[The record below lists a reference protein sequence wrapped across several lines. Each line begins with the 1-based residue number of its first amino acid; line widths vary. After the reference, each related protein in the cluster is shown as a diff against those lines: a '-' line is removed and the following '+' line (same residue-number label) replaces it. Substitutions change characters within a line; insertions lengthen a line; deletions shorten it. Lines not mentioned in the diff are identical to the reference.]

1 MSSFMQQFVEFFSNP
16 QIKRESPATRGAKC
30 GPTVFCT
37 KKNEDSILFRSSFV
51 FFFSHSSAWRIMKGN
66 VMAGTCTVWPRSPFT
81 FLIRWRLR
89 HQNNGIRRSRTIT
102 TRFFAP
108 HSLFRQMIF
117 FSEMVEKR
125 LLPWCYLRLFFNQLE
140 GEKKT
145 FEIKT
150 TTAAQLLSMAHFL
163 FQWDATVPVRESK
176 NKQGKRIKL
185 ARRRKDDD
193 GTLVGSLQSLFLSF
207 FFSRTDV
214 NHGGVSDARPFPSLL
229 YLHLFL
235 LPSYTD
241 TLNCSCV
248 RVLFASA

>member
-30 GPTVFCT
+30 GPPVFCT

-140 GEKKT
+140 GGKK
-145 FEIKT
+145 K
-150 TTAAQLLSMAHFL
+150 LS
-163 FQWDATVPVRESK
+163 RSK
-176 NKQGKRIKL
+176 QQQQRNCFPWRI
-185 ARRRKDDD
+185 
-193 GTLVGSLQSLFLSF
+193 F
-207 FFSRTDV
+207 FFNETRLCQFVSRKI
-214 NHGGVSDARPFPSLL
+214 NKEKESSWREGGKTMME
-229 YLHLFL
+229 HW
-235 LPSYTD
+235 
-241 TLNCSCV
+241 
-248 RVLFASA
+248 